1 MKEFLQMLKEKVK
14 KPGLSGI
21 IEPLAFLAVFL
32 TIFSLFVRKMGLPNT
47 LHYPSEQRDL
57 RRCVF

>member
-1 MKEFLQMLKEKVK
+1 MLKEKVK

-21 IEPLAFLAVFL
+21 IETLVFLAVFL